1 MTRKAKARLLWA
13 GLFLLALGLCLF
25 WFARQNAET
34 SLQTFAMGSYV
45 RQTAWGPGGKAAMEA
60 ASQAAADLENRI
72 SWRREGDIAKMN
84 SQAGGEPVTVDESTY
99 TGELL
104 EELLELCERSGGAL
118 DITIGPVSRLWDFD
132 GEPRVPG
139 EDELKEALALVGH
152 TKLSMES
159 EEYMYGEDRADGSHM
174 DCLGTRYRVSLT
186 EAGMALDLG
195 ALGKG
200 AACDA
205 AAEAYRQAGVRGAVA
220 AVGGSVGLY
229 GEKPGGKAF
238 RVSVRDPKGDQA
250 GSLGVLELPGGYVS
264 TSGSYEKYFEQNG
277 EKYHHILDP
286 RTGYPAESGLVSVT
300 VWCPPEM
307 DWKWPGALSDGLAT
321 ACFVLGLEDGQKL
334 LEGYGA
340 EGIFVDGDGA
350 IAVTPGLEGRFSL
363 TAPGY
368 HREADA
374 P

>member
-13 GLFLLALGLCLF
+13 GLFLSVLGLAAV
-25 WFARQNAET
+25 WFLSQNREAE
-34 SLQTFAMGSYV
+34 LQTFAMGSYV
-45 RQTAWGPGGKAAMEA
+45 QQTVWGAKSE
-60 ASQAAADLENRI
+60 QAAADASAALHDLENRI

-84 SQAGGEPVTVDESTY
+84 SQAGGEPVTVDESTA

-195 ALGKG
+195 AVGKG

-205 AAEAYRQAGVRGAVA
+205 ALAQYQEAGVKGAVI
-220 AVGGSVGLY
+220 AVGGSIGLY
-229 GEKPGGKAF
+229 GQKPDGKAF
-238 RVSVRDPKGDQA
+238 RVSVRDPEGQ
-250 GSLGVLELPGGYVS
+250 GSMGVLELPGGFVS
-264 TSGSYEKYFEQNG
+264 TSGSYEKYFEQNR

-350 IAVTPGLEGRFSL
+350 VAVTPGLEGRFSL

-368 HREADA
+368 HREAGA

>member
-13 GLFLLALGLCLF
+13 GLFLSVLGLAAV
-25 WFARQNAET
+25 WFLSQNREAE
-34 SLQTFAMGSYV
+34 LQTFAMGSYV
-45 RQTAWGPGGKAAMEA
+45 RQTVWGPGGKAAMEA
-60 ASQAAADLENRI
+60 ASQAVADLENRI
-72 SWRREGDIAKMN
+72 SWRREDGDIAQVN
-84 SQAGGEPVTVDESTY
+84 RQAGQRPVPVEPETLA
-99 TGELL
+99 LL
-104 EELLELCERSGGAL
+104 EQMRQLSEASGGAF
-118 DITIGPVSRLWDFD
+118 DVTIGPVAQLWDFD
-132 GEPRVPG
+132 SGPHLPEAGEL
-139 EDELKEALALVGH
+139 EAALALVG
-152 TKLSMES
+152 
-159 EEYMYGEDRADGSHM
+159 YDRLLTGGDALFELASVPQELFDG
-174 DCLGTRYRVSLT
+174 DAAALEQAAALLDP
-186 EAGMALDLG
+186 GMALDLG
-195 ALGKG
+195 AVGKG

-205 AAEAYRQAGVRGAVA
+205 ALAQYQEAGVKGAVI
-220 AVGGSVGLY
+220 AVGGSIGLY
-229 GEKPGGKAF
+229 GQKPDGKAF
-238 RVSVRDPKGDQA
+238 RVSVRDPEGQ

-264 TSGSYEKYFEQNG
+264 TSGSYEKYFEQNR

-350 IAVTPGLEGRFSL
+350 VAVTPGLEGRFSL

-368 HREADA
+368 HREAGA

>member
-13 GLFLLALGLCLF
+13 GLFLLTLGLCLF

-60 ASQAAADLENRI
+60 ASQAAAELENRI

-84 SQAGGEPVTVDESTY
+84 SQAGGEPVTVDESTAI
-99 TGELL
+99 GELL
-104 EELLELCERSGGAL
+104 DELLELCERSGGAL

-174 DCLGTRYRVSLT
+174 DCLGTRYRVSLK
-186 EAGMALDLG
+186 EPGMALDLG
-195 ALGKG
+195 AVGKG

-205 AAEAYRQAGVRGAVA
+205 AAASYRQAGVRGAVA

-277 EKYHHILDP
+277 ERYHHILDP

-300 VWCPPEM
+300 VWCPPDM
-307 DWKWPGALSDGLAT
+307 DWEWPGALSDGLAT

-340 EGIFVDGDGA
+340 EGIFITGGGA
-350 IAVTPGLEGRFSL
+350 VAVTPGLEGRFSL
-363 TAPGY
+363 TASGY
-368 HREADA
+368 HWEAGT